1 MGICNPQRTEPL
13 KTAVPLGSSRGGTQ
27 GVDVSNNNGFVS
39 FSYLRRNGIA
49 FVYAKAEQE
58 CSTDSELA
66 NNILGARGTNT
77 PLGIYDFIQP
87 GRISPA
93 SDAACLAA
101 RAREVLAA
109 RVRLLPVTFD
119 AESFNGLSG
128 FSICSWL
135 HSAEAD
141 LRADLKG
148 VIEGVYGSP
157 GTYPGCVSNGSHAW
171 PADWLV
177 SFPTNLG
184 GFGSSFFNWQWF
196 GPRFASGTLDGMDR
210 DKGSTGIFS
219 LVYRVKPPET
229 PSQRRARERRE
240 LAAHEQLRTQLKL
253 QQIHLRQKLLKFGC
267 DRRVKHH
274 LKTGPKC
281 KGWKAAG
288 NRVGAHIK
296 RENAFISKLEREVRA

>member
-1 MGICNPQRTEPL
+1 MGICNPQRTEPP
-13 KTAVPLGSSRGGTQ
+13 KAATPLGSSRGGIQ

-39 FSYLRRNGIA
+39 FSYLRRNGIS
-49 FVYAKAEQE
+49 FVYVKAEQE

-101 RAREVLAA
+101 RARQVLAA
-109 RVRLLPVTFD
+109 HVRLLPVVFD

-210 DKGSTGIFS
+210 DKASTGVFS
-219 LVYRVKPPET
+219 LEYRVAPPKPKR
-229 PSQRRARERRE
+229 SLDAAYKLRRE
-240 LAAHEQLRTQLKL
+240 LRSDLTRHHCRQPPWHVSVGLSGRPNGHYEHVCHVWLREGRDVNKE
-253 QQIHLRQKLLKFGC
+253 IRA
-267 DRRVKHH
+267 
-274 LKTGPKC
+274 
-281 KGWKAAG
+281 KGG
-288 NRVGAHIK
+288 H
-296 RENAFISKLEREVRA
+296 